1 MFLDK
6 HNNYFTLMM
15 PIIDILDN
23 LSSRLGFDMSL
34 IAVV

>member
-1 MFLDK
+1 MILDK

-15 PIIDILDN
+15 PIVDILDN

-34 IAVV
+34 MAVM